1 MNQFTA
7 MVKARTM
14 EFIRDRATFF
24 WNLLFPLLLVF
35 GFSFAF
41 SSNQDT
47 LFKVAEWGSPPG
59 LDLLSDFHSIEEIEF
74 ISYDSGEQT
83 LDELLKKLRMHQLD
97 LVVDYRSNEL
107 IYNEQSVNA
116 SVLRRLYAPELESSG
131 WNEKTVQGDPIR
143 YVDWLVPGVIGMN
156 MLFSCLFGV
165 GFVIVR
171 YRKNGVLKR
180 LKATPVTAMG
190 FVSAQM
196 ASRFMIVLATSIV
209 VYMGTNIF
217 LHFMM
222 LGSYFNLLLLTVLAI
237 LCMLSLGLVFAARFK
252 SEELASGILNLI
264 SFPMMIF
271 SGVFFSLEGTPQ
283 FLQSLS
289 NIFPL
294 KHFIQGARAVMLE
307 GAGLLQ
313 ILPQVGV
320 LTAMTLGFLLVASL
334 LFQWD

>member
-14 EFIRDRATFF
+14 EFVRDRATFF
-24 WNLLFPLLLVF
+24 WNLLFPILLVF

-41 SSNQDT
+41 SGNQDT
-47 LFKVAEWGSPPG
+47 LFKVGEWGTPPG
-59 LDLLSDFHSIEEIEF
+59 LDPYVDFHSIEEIDF
-74 ISYDSGEQT
+74 ISYGDGQT
-83 LDELLKKLRMHQLD
+83 LDDLMKKLRMHQLD
-97 LVVDYRSNEL
+97 LVVDYTDRRIAYNEL
-107 IYNEQSVNA
+107 SVNA
-116 SVLRRLYAPELESSG
+116 PILRRLYAEELKLSG
-131 WNEKTVQGDPIR
+131 WEEETVQGAPIR

-180 LKATPVTAMG
+180 LKATPVTALG

-196 ASRFMIVLATSIV
+196 VSRFIIVLATSV
-209 VYMGTNIF
+209 FVFLGTNLF

-222 LGSYFNLLLLTVLAI
+222 LGSYFNLILLTMLAI
-237 LCMLSLGLVFAARFK
+237 LCMLSLGLIFAARFK

-271 SGVFFSLEGTPQ
+271 SGVFFSLEGSPRIIR
-283 FLQSLS
+283 SLS
-289 NIFPL
+289 KIFPL
-294 KHFIQGARAVMLE
+294 THFIEGARAVMLE
-307 GAGLLQ
+307 GAGLVQ
-313 ILPQVGV
+313 ILPQIGI
-320 LTAMTLGFLLVASL
+320 LGAMTVGFMLAAAL

>member
-14 EFIRDRATFF
+14 EFVRDRATFF
-24 WNLLFPLLLVF
+24 WNLLFPILLVF

-41 SSNQDT
+41 SGNQDT
-47 LFKVAEWGSPPG
+47 LFKVGEWGTPSGADPFR
-59 LDLLSDFHSIEEIEF
+59 DFHTIEEIDF
-74 ISYDSGEQT
+74 ISYGKDQS

-97 LVVDYRSNEL
+97 LVVDYRDKQIS
-107 IYNEQSVNA
+107 YNEESVNA
-116 SVLRRLYAPELESSG
+116 PILQRLYSAELKGSG
-131 WNEKTVQGDPIR
+131 WKEESVQGAPIR

-196 ASRFMIVLATSIV
+196 VSRFIIVLLTSV
-209 VYMGTNIF
+209 FVFLGTNLF

-222 LGSYFNLLLLTVLAI
+222 LGSYFNLILLTMLAI
-237 LCMLSLGLVFAARFK
+237 LCMLSLGLIFAARFK

-271 SGVFFSLEGTPQ
+271 SGVFFSLEGTPPII
-283 FLQSLS
+283 QSLS
-289 NIFPL
+289 KIFPL
-294 KHFIQGARAVMLE
+294 THFIEGARAVMLE
-307 GAGLLQ
+307 GAGLVQ
-313 ILPQVGV
+313 ILPQIGI
-320 LTAMTLGFLLVASL
+320 LGAMTVGFLLAAAF